1 MILVPPPHSRFAYAT
16 TFHCGFP
23 AAFLWLE
30 RAGLKRLLAP
40 LIDDTRPMDAMPLSF
55 DTPCEDEIAPSCLTG
70 AAVAARL
77 PPCSAGVRMP
87 QCRCQEIPDV

>member
-1 MILVPPPHSRFAYAT
+1 M
-16 TFHCGFP
+16 
-23 AAFLWLE
+23 E

-70 AAVAARL
+70 AVTAGGSASRPSCHAAAAPEDRFPSSWPPRTPRVCRL
-77 PPCSAGVRMP
+77 CVGLHAPGLHA
-87 QCRCQEIPDV
+87 